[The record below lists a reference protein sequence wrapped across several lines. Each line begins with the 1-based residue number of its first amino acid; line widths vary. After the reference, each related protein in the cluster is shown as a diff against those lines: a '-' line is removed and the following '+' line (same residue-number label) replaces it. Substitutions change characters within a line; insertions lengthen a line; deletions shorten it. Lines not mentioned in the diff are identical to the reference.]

1 MEIPRIL
8 EGKKAVVTGGMRGI
22 GRAISLCF
30 AKAGADLLLTTT
42 RDVDTYAAD
51 LEELRSF
58 GGRVEAMQLNVSDYN
73 QVNELLPAAV
83 KEFGGADILVNNAG
97 ITRDGLMLRMSE
109 KDWDDVISVDLKSAF
124 NTIHSLTPIM
134 MRQRSGSIINITSIV
149 GVLGNAGQCNYA
161 AAKAGLIGL
170 SKSMAKEMGPRGV
183 RTNCIAPGFI
193 DTEMTSSLP
202 EAYAKEWAERVAL
215 KRHGKPEDIA
225 GVALFLASELSA
237 FVNGEVIECTGCI
250 L

>member
-1 MEIPRIL
+1 MRIEKILTPEEISNL
-8 EGKKAVVTGGMRGI
+8 
-22 GRAISLCF
+22 
-30 AKAGADLLLTTT
+30 AKELAD
-42 RDVDTYAAD
+42 
-51 LEELRSF
+51 
-58 GGRVEAMQLNVSDYN
+58 
-73 QVNELLPAAV
+73 
-83 KEFGGADILVNNAG
+83 KEKDPLIKEKY
-97 ITRDGLMLRMSE
+97 LRMYKTNRRVPMKPARDFYE
-109 KDWDDVISVDLKSAF
+109 AIQAIW
-124 NTIHSLTPIM
+124 TIHALTPIM
-134 MRQRSGSIINITSIV
+134 MRQRTGSIINISSIV